1 MITLPCYNA
10 RDITN
15 EPNFSLLTSEAL
27 KFTSLFVFAKTFC
40 FVMKFQMLLQK
51 GQGSIVHWEGYSR
64 AWHTLHF
71 TLLLV
76 CLGSLV
82 HLSTVQWWII
92 KRFFFFLQCSA
103 ERGLLKESLVLYTQ
117 GQICGHYM
125 FLYWPKLANK
135 DLLCRAFS
143 YLYKTG
149 FTLRFV
155 QRITMHNKP
164 KNYLWTY
171 CSWNIKWP
179 IYSTL

>member
-1 MITLPCYNA
+1 M
-10 RDITN
+10 
-15 EPNFSLLTSEAL
+15 
-27 KFTSLFVFAKTFC
+27 
-40 FVMKFQMLLQK
+40 
-51 GQGSIVHWEGYSR
+51 VHWEGYSR

-164 KNYLWTY
+164 SIGYFVHIVLGISNGLFILLSKIFLGTVDSKMTLFYQFRYL
-171 CSWNIKWP
+171 
-179 IYSTL
+179 L

>member
-1 MITLPCYNA
+1 M
-10 RDITN
+10 
-15 EPNFSLLTSEAL
+15 
-27 KFTSLFVFAKTFC
+27 
-40 FVMKFQMLLQK
+40 
-51 GQGSIVHWEGYSR
+51 VHWEGYSR

-92 KRFFFFLQCSA
+92 KRFFFSYSA

-164 KNYLWTY
+164 KDYYLCTY
-171 CSWNIKWP
+171 CSWNIKWL
-179 IYSTL
+179 IYYSSL